1 MGLIPALWC
10 VKQIAIVSGGMPG
23 KRTQSLLIGGEEII
37 WLGEAGL
44 LFHEVPPLIGRRTW
58 N

>member
-1 MGLIPALWC
+1 M
-10 VKQIAIVSGGMPG
+10 SGGLPG
-23 KRTQSLLIGGEEII
+23 KRTQSSLIGGEEII

-44 LFHEVPPLIGRRTW
+44 LFHEVPPLIYEVPPLIGRRKW